1 MTQAHDRGSFT
12 HLTAWGD
19 ESMRFGL
26 DTPAYVLAA
35 ALVGVDALDD
45 VRDVMRPL
53 RVAGNKLHWRDL
65 DPRQRTS
72 VVGEIAKIDALH
84 VAVIA
89 APMDPRRQER
99 ARAKCI
105 QQMLAYLGGMGVGR
119 FVLEQRTESLNAR
132 DQTLVTRLRG
142 TRSLPASLT
151 VGFDLP
157 SKEPLLWI
165 PDIVAGAVGDELA
178 DPTTTW
184 AAALGMC
191 LERISVDL
199 RGPT

>member
-1 MTQAHDRGSFT
+1 MTKAHDPDSPLRQ
-12 HLTAWGD
+12 TAWGD
-19 ESMRFGL
+19 ESMRF
-26 DTPAYVLAA
+26 DIERPAYVFAA
-35 ALVGVDALDD
+35 AIVGVDALDD
-45 VRDVMRPL
+45 IRDVMRPL

-72 VVGEIAKIDALH
+72 VVNAIAEIEALH

-89 APMDPRRQER
+89 TPMDPRRQER

-105 QQMLAYLGGMGVGR
+105 QRMLAFLAEMGVGPV
-119 FVLEQRTESLNAR
+119 VLEQRTESLNAR
-132 DQTLVTRLRG
+132 DQKLITRLRG

-151 VGFDLP
+151 VGFGQP

-184 AAALGMC
+184 ASALSVC
-191 LERISVDL
+191 LETISIDL
-199 RGPT
+199 D